1 MLRHCAA
8 ALAGLTVL
16 LWGADDAAGQQ
27 PAAEWSPPGS
37 EMPAMPSMADLQGS
51 WQSSLGAWFR
61 GIDAVSGAGLSALR
75 ATGETTPGS
84 ARAKFIRFSAGPRP
98 VAVWSDRNGD
108 GKCDMLELFRSG
120 AVVVQLVDPDYDGRA
135 NVLRLYDASGALARE
150 TRL

>member
-16 LWGADDAAGQQ
+16 VFGADDAAAQQ
-27 PAAEWSPPGS
+27 PAAEWSPPS
-37 EMPAMPSMADLQGS
+37 TQMPAMPSMADLQGD
-51 WQSSLGAWFR
+51 WQSSLGGWFR
-61 GIDAVSGAGLSALR
+61 GVDDVSGVSLAQMR

-84 ARAKFIRFSAGPRP
+84 ARAKFIRFSAGPRSA
-98 VAVWSDRNGD
+98 AVWSDRNGD

-120 AVVVQLVDPDYDGRA
+120 AVVVQLLDPDYDGRA